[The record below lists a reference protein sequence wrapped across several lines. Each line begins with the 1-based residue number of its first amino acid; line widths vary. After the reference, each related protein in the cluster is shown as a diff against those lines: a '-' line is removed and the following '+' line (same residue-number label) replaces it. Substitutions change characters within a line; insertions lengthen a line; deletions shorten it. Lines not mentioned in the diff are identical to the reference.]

1 MKQIRSTSF
10 KLEYLFSILITGLVA
25 LGSTACS
32 KTKDIKSLSQMLKEE
47 EIAIS
52 KLINKENIMVRNYAE
67 GQTSFDKG
75 IYYKFSNGLYMEVL
89 EAGGERPVAEKT
101 RVNVRFEGYIF
112 NKDSI
117 QQNFNNLSMPG
128 FQDTEFIYVDRYSR
142 GALHFILIKS
152 APGYSLNALMCEGL
166 AFPMSLLGDGAKVRL
181 IIPFTIGAEINYNRG
196 STMYCREVR
205 YEFTRQ

>member
-1 MKQIRSTSF
+1 
-10 KLEYLFSILITGLVA
+10 
-25 LGSTACS
+25 
-32 KTKDIKSLSQMLKEE
+32 MLKEE

-52 KLINKENIMVRNYAE
+52 KLINKENITVRNYAE
-67 GQTSFDKG
+67 GQTSFDRG

-89 EAGGERPVAEKT
+89 EAGGEHPVAEKT

-166 AFPMSLLGDGAKVRL
+166 AFPMSLLGDGAKVGL
-181 IIPFTIGAEINYNRG
+181 IIPFTIGTEISYNRG

>member
-1 MKQIRSTSF
+1 
-10 KLEYLFSILITGLVA
+10 
-25 LGSTACS
+25 
-32 KTKDIKSLSQMLKEE
+32 MLKEE

-52 KLINKENIMVRNYAE
+52 KLINKENITVRNYAE

-89 EAGGERPVAEKT
+89 EAGGEHPVAEKT

-117 QQNFNNLSMPG
+117 QQNFNNLSIPG

-152 APGYSLNALMCEGL
+152 A
-166 AFPMSLLGDGAKVRL
+166 LLGDGAKVRL

>member
-1 MKQIRSTSF
+1 
-10 KLEYLFSILITGLVA
+10 
-25 LGSTACS
+25 
-32 KTKDIKSLSQMLKEE
+32 MLKEE

-52 KLINKENIMVRNYAE
+52 KLINKENITVRNYVE

>member
-1 MKQIRSTSF
+1 
-10 KLEYLFSILITGLVA
+10 
-25 LGSTACS
+25 
-32 KTKDIKSLSQMLKEE
+32 
-47 EIAIS
+47 
-52 KLINKENIMVRNYAE
+52 
-67 GQTSFDKG
+67 
-75 IYYKFSNGLYMEVL
+75 
-89 EAGGERPVAEKT
+89 
-101 RVNVRFEGYIF
+101 
-112 NKDSI
+112 
-117 QQNFNNLSMPG
+117 MPG

>member
-1 MKQIRSTSF
+1 MKQIRSSSF
-10 KLEYLFSILITGLVA
+10 KLEYLLSILITGLVA

-52 KLINKENIMVRNYAE
+52 KLINKENITVRNYAE

-166 AFPMSLLGDGAKVRL
+166 AFPMSLLGDRAKVRL

>member
-10 KLEYLFSILITGLVA
+10 KLEYLLSFLMMGLVA

-52 KLINKENIMVRNYAE
+52 KLINKENITVRNYAE

-89 EAGGERPVAEKT
+89 EAGGERPVAEKS

>member
-10 KLEYLFSILITGLVA
+10 KLEYLLSILITGLVA
-25 LGSTACS
+25 LGGTACS

-52 KLINKENIMVRNYAE
+52 KLINKENITVRNYAE

-89 EAGGERPVAEKT
+89 EVGGERPVAEKT

-112 NKDSI
+112 TRT
-117 QQNFNNLSMPG
+117 P
-128 FQDTEFIYVDRYSR
+128 YSR
-142 GALHFILIKS
+142 TSIICPCRASKILS
-152 APGYSLNALMCEGL
+152 SSM
-166 AFPMSLLGDGAKVRL
+166 
-181 IIPFTIGAEINYNRG
+181 
-196 STMYCREVR
+196 
-205 YEFTRQ
+205 

>member
-1 MKQIRSTSF
+1 
-10 KLEYLFSILITGLVA
+10 
-25 LGSTACS
+25 
-32 KTKDIKSLSQMLKEE
+32 MLKEE

-52 KLINKENIMVRNYAE
+52 KLINKENITVRNYAE

-117 QQNFNNLSMPG
+117 QQNFNNLSMPVHCIS
-128 FQDTEFIYVDRYSR
+128 F
-142 GALHFILIKS
+142 
-152 APGYSLNALMCEGL
+152 
-166 AFPMSLLGDGAKVRL
+166 
-181 IIPFTIGAEINYNRG
+181 
-196 STMYCREVR
+196 
-205 YEFTRQ
+205 

>member
-10 KLEYLFSILITGLVA
+10 KLEYLLSILMMGLVA
-25 LGSTACS
+25 LGGTACS

-52 KLINKENIMVRNYAE
+52 KLINKENITVRN
-67 GQTSFDKG
+67 
-75 IYYKFSNGLYMEVL
+75 YKFSNGLYMEVL
-89 EAGGERPVAEKT
+89 EAGGEHPVAEKT

-117 QQNFNNLSMPG
+117 QQNFNNLSIPG